1 MRCEIRFWKSAP
13 TADGSPRECD
23 TAKDYNDVLRGFPEQ
38 RDLIIARMKAVAT
51 DAVRGPQRGSRQGYW
66 IRPLLDL
73 VWVIA
78 KRVDPVLD
86 EFDEI
91 KEKAADLVESG
102 GQQEEG
108 KPGSPAMPGDAR
120 FTSARRAP
128 RKRGILERITD
139 LVRGRGKTTYE
150 GQITIPSHGHDYYI
164 DFGLDVETHDNQAV
178 VTFWK
183 FQQGVGG

>member
-1 MRCEIRFWKSAP
+1 MRCKIRFWKSAP

-91 KEKAADLVESG
+91 KEKAADLGGIGRPAGG
-102 GQQEEG
+102 GQARQ
-108 KPGSPAMPGDAR
+108 PCDA
-120 FTSARRAP
+120 
-128 RKRGILERITD
+128 G
-139 LVRGRGKTTYE
+139 
-150 GQITIPSHGHDYYI
+150 
-164 DFGLDVETHDNQAV
+164 
-178 VTFWK
+178 
-183 FQQGVGG
+183 